1 MKDFDFDE
9 LDRAV
14 SSALGGQATGSGR
27 RSADESRVSQ
37 ASVSPADARAQSV
50 VTERGVREEAP
61 LEVPERAEKTPVSG
75 GDQYD
80 SPSSQRRSAPARPQT
95 GRFMDVVHPST
106 DMRQTTPL
114 SEVVLTT
121 EVPEA
126 PTQEV
131 STPPRQEVPM
141 NDFRMV
147 PRSEIVRMPTPK
159 KKSSSEVVPEEEP
172 WEPPVDSPFLPD
184 AKVEKRPLGASEP
197 TGFGDVGPAVAAGS
211 APEVGSP
218 VDEAVQDFEQM
229 SSEVNEIGSDAMD
242 ASADSVAQ
250 SVDATPVVIDDT
262 PAAVTTLVDDA
273 DDILLDSIE
282 AELVPEFDVVHEE
295 PQELIVEQQVPTPT
309 PVTPKADISEY
320 AGPVEITPQYTSKPS
335 SAEQSGE
342 IFDTESYHQPFA
354 APVKKKGGALKI
366 ALILL
371 LIIALGA
378 GVGAVVYLYVLPML

>member
-14 SSALGGQATGSGR
+14 SSALGGQATGSDR
-27 RSADESRVSQ
+27 RSTEESRVSQ
-37 ASVSPADARAQSV
+37 ASVSPAGARAQSV

-61 LEVPERAEKTPVSG
+61 LEVPERAVETPVSAA
-75 GDQYD
+75 DQHD
-80 SPSSQRRSAPARPQT
+80 NSSQRRSAPARPQT

-106 DMRQTTPL
+106 DMRQATPL
-114 SEVVLTT
+114 SEVVLAS

-126 PTQEV
+126 PAQEV
-131 STPPRQEVPM
+131 PTPPRQEVPM

-147 PRSEIVRMPTPK
+147 PRSEIVRMPAPK
-159 KKSSSEVVPEEEP
+159 RESSPEVATEEES
-172 WEPPVDSPFLPD
+172 WEPPVDSPFLPG

-197 TGFGDVGPAVAAGS
+197 TGFGDVAPAIVADNE
-211 APEVGSP
+211 PEVMDP
-218 VDEAVQDFEQM
+218 LEDALPDFEQVNNEAD
-229 SSEVNEIGSDAMD
+229 EVSSDA
-242 ASADSVAQ
+242 V
-250 SVDATPVVIDDT
+250 DT
-262 PAAVTTLVDDA
+262 PIDSAALPLDTTPLVAEDAPAAEATSADDA

-295 PQELIVEQQVPTPT
+295 PQELIMEQAPAPSSNTA
-309 PVTPKADISEY
+309 KADISEY

-354 APVKKKGGALKI
+354 APVKKKSGALKI
-366 ALILL
+366 TLILL